1 MRLTYSI
8 NEVADMLGKSRT
20 AVYDLMRRGQLFY
33 IQPGG
38 HRLIPAKSL
47 EAFLD
52 GKVYDPNEG
61 KRPEQHADTS
71 TWPPTDSI
79 LNEGEAA

>member
-1 MRLTYSI
+1 MRLTYSV
-8 NEVADMLGKSRT
+8 NEVADMLGKSRS
-20 AVYDLMRRGQLFY
+20 AVYELMKRGQLFY

-38 HRLIPAKSL
+38 HRLIPVKSL

-61 KRPEQHADTS
+61 LQREQQADLS

-79 LNEGEAA
+79 LSEV